1 MALKKIERVPLTSRN
16 ENLEREIV
24 EEKTSSEIVK
34 VNENL
39 HISFKSN
46 RIRYNDGEMVPLL
59 KLNKIERNIDTGK
72 IDFVI
77 STKYLDKEIQLTIP
91 RAEALNKKGIL
102 KLTEKGAKVNEYNA
116 KYHIQS
122 LEYQEEMI
130 GSTSNSHSELGYFL
144 HEGKEIFK
152 LQKGIN
158 IESTYVGKL
167 DLAPKGAL
175 LEYLQ
180 GIRYYV
186 SKYPST
192 SLAWLIGLSS
202 AVVAKLNK
210 SNIDISTLLVHLI
223 GESSKGKST
232 ATMLAISPWSSPKLG
247 VNSLYNSWN
256 ATENALISAL
266 SGNHGVAYALDE
278 LSMSKVEN
286 FTNLIYNITSGKD
299 KARLT
304 KEIELRESG
313 TWITTIISN
322 GEASILSKSNKNTG
336 LDIRVLELEDIE
348 WTIDA
353 EHSENIKE
361 FVNRCHGILGQ
372 DFAKKLIHTD
382 NSDLIKIFN
391 FERKKFIEELDNLG
405 ITDNK
410 VDRTSSKY
418 AVIITTA
425 VLINRFYGTSD
436 IRLDIDEIRKILIK
450 TEITSIER
458 RGLEKRAEDYLMQ
471 VVESN
476 SSKFKNGKDDKA
488 NVDYWGTM
496 RELSTGQIEVAILKN
511 KFDEIMKQ
519 GRFEDPKVVIKQL
532 KEEGKLDHENGRLT
546 RKRKINAITTEVYVI
561 RLSQ

>member
-1 MALKKIERVPLTSRN
+1 MALKKPIRKPLTGGN
-16 ENLEREIV
+16 ENLEREVI
-24 EEKTSSEIVK
+24 EEKSSGKIVQ

-46 RIRYNDGEMVPLL
+46 SIRYNDGEIVPLL
-59 KLNKIERNIDTGK
+59 KLNRIDRNIDTDK
-72 IDFVI
+72 IEFVI
-77 STKYLDKEIQLTIP
+77 STKYLDKEVDFTIP
-91 RAEALNKKGIL
+91 RSEALTKKGIL
-102 KLTEKGAKVNEYNA
+102 KLAEKGAKVNEYNA

-122 LEYQEEMI
+122 LEWQEEMI

-144 HEGKEIFK
+144 YEGNEIFK

-158 IESTYVGKL
+158 INSTYVGNL
-167 DLAPKGAL
+167 DLKPKGAL

-180 GIRYYV
+180 EIRYHV
-186 SKYPST
+186 SQYPST
-192 SLAWLIGLSS
+192 SLAWVIGLSS
-202 AVVAKLNK
+202 AVVSMLHKLNL
-210 SNIDISTLLVHLI
+210 DINTLLVHFV

-232 ATMLAISPWSSPKLG
+232 ATMLSISPWGNPKLG
-247 VNSLYNSWN
+247 INGLYNSWN

-278 LSMSKVEN
+278 LSMTKIEN
-286 FTNLIYNITSGKD
+286 LTSLIYNITSGKD

-353 EHSENIKE
+353 EHSESIKE

-372 DFAKKLIHTD
+372 DFAKKLIYTD
-382 NSDLIKIFN
+382 NSDLIKIFH
-391 FERKKFIEELDNLG
+391 FERNKFIEELENLG
-405 ITDNK
+405 IIDNK
-410 VDRTSSKY
+410 IERTSSKY
-418 AVIITTA
+418 AIILTTA
-425 VLINRFYGTSD
+425 VLINRFYITSD
-436 IRLDIDEIRKILIK
+436 IRLDIDKIREILIK

-471 VVESN
+471 VIESN
-476 SSKFKNGKDDKA
+476 SSKFKNGRDDKT

-496 RELSTGQIEVAILKN
+496 RELSNGQIEVAILKN